1 MNRPL
6 RSLAVLGVIA
16 ATLPSACTAQPSA
29 TTGTSV
35 PVAATAQTV
44 PAAPVVTGLPDF
56 TGLVQ
61 QVAPAVVNV
70 SAEIGSRRV
79 ARTPQQGMPDE
90 EQIPEIFRRMLPPGM
105 FEGPGGPQVPQAPH
119 GISMGT
125 GFLISNDGYVL
136 TNHHVVDGADT
147 VTVKLTDR
155 REYKAK
161 VVGSDEQSDV
171 ALLKIDAKGLP
182 ALRIGDSAH
191 LKPGQW
197 VVAIGSPF
205 GLDQSVTAGIV
216 SAVGRANP
224 YADQRYVPFIQTDVA
239 INRGNSGGPLLNT
252 AGEVVGINSQ
262 IFSNSGGYMGVSF
275 AIPIDVAMS
284 AADQIKKTGKVSRGQ
299 LGVRA
304 QAISA
309 EDARGLGLPDA
320 SGALVAVV
328 LPGSAAAKAGIERA
342 DVIRSVN
349 GHPVNVSSDLPPLI
363 GGMAPGTKV
372 RLGILREGK
381 PREVE
386 VTLDALNESLAN
398 GAADQPGSDDESP
411 APAASGR
418 GNALGLVG
426 RDLSGAER
434 QQLGLQSSEGV
445 RLARVGDAAAE
456 AGLQPGDVILSV
468 GRTSVGTASA
478 LDRALSGVK
487 DGQTVM
493 LLVRRGNATQFI
505 AVTAGDDKAAG

>member
-16 ATLPSACTAQPSA
+16 ATLPAACTAQPPAAGASMA
-29 TTGTSV
+29 
-35 PVAATAQTV
+35 AATAQTV
-44 PAAPVVTGLPDF
+44 PAAPIVTGLPDF
-56 TGLVQ
+56 TNLVQ
-61 QVAPAVVNV
+61 QVGPAVVNV
-70 SAEIGSRRV
+70 SAEVGSRRV
-79 ARTPQQGMPDE
+79 ARTQNGPDE
-90 EQIPEIFRRMLPPGM
+90 DQVPEFFRRMLPPGM
-105 FEGPGGPQVPQAPH
+105 FDGPDGPQMPQAPR
-119 GISMGT
+119 GFSMGT

-136 TNHHVVDGADT
+136 TNHHVVEGADT
-147 VTVKLTDR
+147 VTVKLSDR
-155 REYKAK
+155 REFKAK
-161 VVGSDEQSDV
+161 VVGSDQQSDV
-171 ALLKIDAKGLP
+171 ALLKIEGKDLP
-182 ALRIGDSAH
+182 ALRVGDSAH

-252 AGEVVGINSQ
+252 SGEVVGINSQ

-299 LGVRA
+299 LGVQV

-309 EDARGLGLPDA
+309 DDARGLGLPD
-320 SGALVAVV
+320 SGGALVSVV
-328 LPGSAAAKAGIERA
+328 VPGSAAAKAGIERA

-349 GHPVNVSSDLPPLI
+349 GRPVNVSSDLPPLI
-363 GGMAPGTKV
+363 GGMAPGAKV

-381 PREVE
+381 PRQVE
-386 VTLDALNESLAN
+386 VTLDTLNESLAG
-398 GAADQPGSDDESP
+398 GAIDQSGGDDEDA

-418 GNALGLVG
+418 GNPLGLVG
-426 RDLSGAER
+426 RDLASAER
-434 QQLGLQSSEGV
+434 QQLGLQANEGV

-468 GRTSVGTASA
+468 GRTSVGTAAA
-478 LDRALSGVK
+478 LDRALAGVK

-505 AVTAGDDKAAG
+505 AVTAGEGAAAG

>member
-16 ATLPSACTAQPSA
+16 ASLPAACTAQPPASGA
-29 TTGTSV
+29 SV
-35 PVAATAQTV
+35 PVTATAQTV
-44 PAAPVVTGLPDF
+44 PATPIVTGLPDF
-56 TGLVQ
+56 TNLVQ
-61 QVAPAVVNV
+61 QVGPAVVNV
-70 SAEIGSRRV
+70 SAETGARRV
-79 ARTPQQGMPDE
+79 ARQGPDE
-90 EQIPEIFRRMLPPGM
+90 EQIPEFFRRMLPPGM
-105 FEGPGGPQVPQAPH
+105 FEGPDGPQMPQAPR
-119 GISMGT
+119 GFSMGT

-136 TNHHVVDGADT
+136 TNHHVVEGADT
-147 VTVKLTDR
+147 VTVKLSDR
-155 REYKAK
+155 REFKAK
-161 VVGSDEQSDV
+161 VVGSDQQSDV
-171 ALLKIDAKGLP
+171 ALLKIEGKNLP
-182 ALRIGDSAH
+182 NLRIGDSGR

-252 AGEVVGINSQ
+252 SGEVVGINSQ

-275 AIPIDVAMS
+275 AIPIDVAMN
-284 AADQIKKTGKVSRGQ
+284 AVDQLKKTGKVSRGQ
-299 LGVRA
+299 LGVQV

-309 EDARGLGLPDA
+309 DDARGLGLPDA
-320 SGALVAVV
+320 GGALVSVV
-328 LPGSAAAKAGIERA
+328 MPGSAAGKAGVERM
-342 DVIRSVN
+342 DVIRAVN
-349 GHPVNVSSDLPPLI
+349 GRPVNVSSDLPPLI
-363 GGMAPGTKV
+363 GGLAPGSKV
-372 RLGILREGK
+372 RLSIIRDGK
-381 PREVE
+381 PREID
-386 VTLDALNESLAN
+386 VTLDALNEALAG
-398 GAADQPGSDDESP
+398 GAVDQPGAGDEDQ

-434 QQLGLQSSEGV
+434 QQLGLQSGEGV

-468 GRTSVGTASA
+468 GRTSIGTVAA

-487 DGQTVM
+487 NGQTVM

-505 AVTAGDDKAAG
+505 AVTAGESDKAG